1 VEKIIFGS
9 SSEVYGDIHKNNIKE
24 ANPVSPKSV
33 YGVSKL
39 AGEEYCKAYY
49 QRYGLK
55 ACIVRFCNIYGPGQV
70 VQFVIPRYCRSALA
84 DEPLTV
90 YGDGKQIRAFCNV
103 RDAAKGV
110 IKALEYDNDKPE
122 IFNIG
127 NSNNAITMKELAE
140 LVIRI
145 SGKKIGIK
153 FLDFKD
159 SDRSEDREI
168 FKRIPSIEKARRL
181 IGYEPTVTLEEGI
194 KDMLSNPDLKDEW
207 AIKEGRVGEKA

>member
-1 VEKIIFGS
+1 
-9 SSEVYGDIHKNNIKE
+9 
-24 ANPVSPKSV
+24 
-33 YGVSKL
+33 
-39 AGEEYCKAYY
+39 
-49 QRYGLK
+49 
-55 ACIVRFCNIYGPGQV
+55 
-70 VQFVIPRYCRSALA
+70 
-84 DEPLTV
+84 V